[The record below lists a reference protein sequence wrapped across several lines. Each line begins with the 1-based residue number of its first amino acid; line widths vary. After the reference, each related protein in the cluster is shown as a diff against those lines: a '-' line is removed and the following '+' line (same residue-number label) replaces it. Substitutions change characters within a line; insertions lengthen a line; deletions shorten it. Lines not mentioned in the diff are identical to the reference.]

1 MTIPA
6 RHANIWRWRH
16 TRGDLT
22 NGWTFDYSNW
32 RLLVVLVVRVS
43 NNRWRARG
51 RLLNRSHCRG
61 SRVDFRGGSCRPLQ
75 ENLVASVE
83 GMGRDTLPLSAR
95 WVVDCK

>member
-6 RHANIWRWRH
+6 RHGNIWRWRH

-22 NGWTFDYSNW
+22 NGWTFDYSNG

-83 GMGRDTLPLSAR
+83 GVGRDTLPLSAR